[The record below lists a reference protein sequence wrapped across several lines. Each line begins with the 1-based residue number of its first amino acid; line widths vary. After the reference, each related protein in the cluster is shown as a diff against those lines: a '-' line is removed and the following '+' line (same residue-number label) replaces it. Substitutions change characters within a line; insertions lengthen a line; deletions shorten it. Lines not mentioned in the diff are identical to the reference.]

1 MTESNRLLELTT
13 QIVSTYVT
21 KNSLPPERLSEVI
34 ENTYATL
41 RKLDQQ
47 ASSWKTLQEPAV
59 PIEES
64 VTPDYIICL
73 EDGGKFKSLKRH
85 LGTRYNLSPEQYRE
99 KWGLSSDYP
108 MTSENYAAARSR
120 LARKFGLGQK
130 QKSDTTGNPSTETK
144 NKPTLKKPTEPE
156 EKK

>member
-47 ASSWKTLQEPAV
+47 ASSSKTLQKSAV

-85 LGTRYNLSPEQYRE
+85 LSTRYNLSPEQYRE
-99 KWGLSSDYP
+99 KWGLPSDYP
-108 MTSENYAAARSR
+108 MISENYAAARSR

-130 QKSDTTGNPSTETK
+130 QKSATTGNPSTETK
-144 NKPTLKKPTEPE
+144 KKPTEPE

>member
-41 RKLDQQ
+41 RKIDQQ
-47 ASSWKTLQEPAV
+47 ESSSKTLQKSAV

-85 LGTRYNLSPEQYRE
+85 LSTRYNLSPEQYRE
-99 KWGLSSDYP
+99 KWGLPSDYP
-108 MTSENYAAARSR
+108 MISENYAAARSR
-120 LARKFGLGQK
+120 LARKFGLGKK
-130 QKSDTTGNPSTETK
+130 QKSTTTGNPSTETK
-144 NKPTLKKPTEPE
+144 NKPALKKPTEPE